1 MAKNKKS
8 MIGFDPLAWLDEETA
23 ASDYT
28 PGDDA
33 PLETRQVEQK
43 QKSSPDTAVSKKT
56 LSKKSAGKKAADRKA
71 AGGKV
76 GTSVKQIEL
85 LGHKL
90 DESALI
96 KGYDLAVDKLD
107 SIVEDFYSQLFSQYP
122 EVQPLFARSDLSAQ
136 GKKLQAAIQL
146 LVDHLHQPETL
157 QQALQDL
164 GRRHQAY
171 GALPQHYPLVVELL
185 LASFKQNL
193 GRRWSKA
200 INSAWQ
206 TLLAAAS
213 AEMCD
218 AYDDTSVS
226 EAASEAEVPAADTV
240 QLDEQTPIEPDESQ
254 TMRAESLLELQ
265 ATQDISQSAAL
276 KAEMLSLLDSRQA
289 IQIDASRVE
298 RIDGSA
304 LQLLCALFVQAEN
317 NGVSLQWIEPS
328 DALLQAAKYSGV
340 TSLLN
345 LQS

>member
-23 ASDYT
+23 G
-28 PGDDA
+28 GDDGQV
-33 PLETRQVEQK
+33 ETRQVEQK
-43 QKSSPDTAVSKKT
+43 QKSSPEAVSKKT
-56 LSKKSAGKKAADRKA
+56 LSKRSTGKTTARKA
-71 AGGKV
+71 GA
-76 GTSVKQIEL
+76 TVKQIEL
-85 LGHKL
+85 FGQKL
-90 DESALI
+90 DETALL
-96 KGYDLAVDKLD
+96 KGYELAADNLD
-107 SIVEDFYSQLFSQYP
+107 GIVEDFYGQLFSQYP
-122 EVQPLFARSDLSAQ
+122 EVQTLFARSDLSTQ

-157 QQALQDL
+157 QQVLQDL

-171 GALPQHYPLVVELL
+171 GALPEHYPLVVELL
-185 LASFKQNL
+185 LASFKQQL

-200 INSAWQ
+200 INTAWQ
-206 TLLAAAS
+206 TLLTAAS
-213 AEMCD
+213 AEMCN

-226 EAASEAEVPAADTV
+226 EVASEAEVPAADAV
-240 QLDEQTPIEPDESQ
+240 HLEEQTPIEPDENQ

-276 KAEMLSLLDSRQA
+276 KTEMLSLLDTRQT

-317 NGVSLQWIEPS
+317 NGVSLQWVEPS
-328 DALLQAAKYSGV
+328 DALLQAAKYSGL
-340 TSLLN
+340 TGLLN